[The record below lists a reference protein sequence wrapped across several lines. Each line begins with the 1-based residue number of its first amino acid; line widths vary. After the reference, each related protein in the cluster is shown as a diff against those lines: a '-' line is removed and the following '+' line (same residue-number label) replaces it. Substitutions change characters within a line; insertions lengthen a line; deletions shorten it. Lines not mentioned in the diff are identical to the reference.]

1 MNSSIP
7 IINAGGGRVTVR
19 SHGPSA
25 SFSELSATYPLKLLS
40 PRVALDGVAIAYI
53 LSYGGG
59 LVGGDSI
66 KLAVDVGPGSI
77 LLLLSQV
84 RLSSFQSNLSI
95 LICAGIYKSLQDSI
109 RQQSGL
115 STRIVQRDNTE
126 CHRSHHL

>member
-1 MNSSIP
+1 MYPFMNTAQSSIP

-19 SHGPSA
+19 SHGPSV

-66 KLAVDVGPGSI
+66 KLEVDVGPGSI

-84 RLSSFQSNLSI
+84 RLSSFQ
-95 LICAGIYKSLQDSI
+95 K
-109 RQQSGL
+109 
-115 STRIVQRDNTE
+115 
-126 CHRSHHL
+126 